1 MDKEQIRL
9 LLDKYYAGKTDFIE
23 EAHIMGYLSQDDIPA
38 DMEADRELFDR
49 LYGIAEAH
57 GTAGIERRMARQAES
72 WNRIE
77 RSTTRRER
85 RLSLRW
91 MSGIAASL
99 LILTTIGM
107 LSMHNNGTAQTAQ
120 EQDNRQT
127 EYTKEEI
134 EQAKAVTELALMKFS
149 KSMNEGLDALG
160 KHNN

>member
-23 EAHIMGYLSQDDIPA
+23 EVHIMEYLSQDDIPA

-57 GTAGIERRMARQAES
+57 APPATERRMARQAES

-107 LSMHNNGTAQTAQ
+107 LSMQNNGTAQTAQ
-120 EQDNRQT
+120 EQDNTQT

>member
-23 EAHIMGYLSQDDIPA
+23 EVHIMEYLSQDDIPA

-49 LYGIAEAH
+49 LYDIAEAH

-99 LILTTIGM
+99 LILTTICM

-134 EQAKAVTELALMKFS
+134 EQAKVVTELALMKFS

>member
-23 EAHIMGYLSQDDIPA
+23 EVHIMEYLSQDDIPA

-49 LYGIAEAH
+49 LYGIAKAH
-57 GTAGIERRMARQAES
+57 DTAGIERRMAWQS

-160 KHNN
+160 KHKN

>member
-23 EAHIMGYLSQDDIPA
+23 EVHIMEYLSQDDIPA

-57 GTAGIERRMARQAES
+57 GTTGIERRMARQAES

-99 LILTTIGM
+99 LILTTVGM
-107 LSMHNNGTAQTAQ
+107 ITIHNDGNAQTAQ
-120 EQDNRQT
+120 EHDNGQT

-134 EQAKAVTELALMKFS
+134 EQAKAVTELALTQFS
-149 KSMNEGLDALG
+149 RSMNKGLDALG
-160 KHNN
+160 KHKN